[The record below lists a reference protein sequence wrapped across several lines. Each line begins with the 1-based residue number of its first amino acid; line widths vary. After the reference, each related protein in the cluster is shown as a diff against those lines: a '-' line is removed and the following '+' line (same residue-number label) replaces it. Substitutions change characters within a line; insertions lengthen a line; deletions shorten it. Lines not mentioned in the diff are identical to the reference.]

1 MQPVTKLLP
10 RCHKRVAAGRPW
22 IYSNEIVMT
31 DEVKALQ
38 PGTVTGIVS
47 DAGEW
52 LGQATVNPHAL
63 ICGRIVTRDRDIA
76 IDHEFLVARLG
87 AALRLRE
94 RLFEEPY
101 YRLANAE
108 ADGLPGVIIDRYGPT
123 VSMQLNTAGADRL
136 KDDLLHAIESVL
148 SPETIV
154 LRNDSAARSL
164 EGLDVYCSVAKGSL
178 DQPIQLSESGTFFF
192 ADLLQGQKTGWFYD
206 QRMNRAFV
214 ASLASGARLLD
225 CYAHTG
231 GFAIQAAVRGAIEAV
246 VVDTSASALE
256 LASAAAQENGVA
268 ERVSIHKADVFLDL
282 VSRADADERFDIVVA
297 DPPSFVKSKRDLKSG
312 SRGYRKLARL
322 AAKVVAPGGVLFI
335 ASCSH
340 NVSIDLFNEQVVRGV
355 ADARRTG
362 RILMK
367 SGASPDHPLHPGLP
381 ESAYLKATTFQ
392 LD

>member
-1 MQPVTKLLP
+1 M
-10 RCHKRVAAGRPW
+10 
-22 IYSNEIVMT
+22 
-31 DEVKALQ
+31 
-38 PGTVTGIVS
+38 
-47 DAGEW
+47 
-52 LGQATVNPHAL
+52 
-63 ICGRIVTRDRDIA
+63 TRDRDVV

-94 RLFEEPY
+94 RLFDEPY

-108 ADGLPGVIIDRYGPT
+108 ADGLPGIIIDRYGST
-123 VSMQLNTAGADRL
+123 VSIQLNTAGAECL
-136 KDDLLHAIESVL
+136 KDDLIHAIENVL
-148 SPETIV
+148 LLETVV

-164 EGLDVYCSVAKGSL
+164 EGLDKYCSIAKGSL
-178 DQPIQLSESGTFFF
+178 NQPVQLRENRTLFF
-192 ADLLQGQKTGWFYD
+192 ADILQGQKTGWFYD

-214 ASLASGARLLD
+214 ASLANGARLLD

-231 GFAIQAAVRGAIEAV
+231 GFAIQAAVRGAIETI
-246 VVDTSASALE
+246 VVDTSVSALE
-256 LASAAAQENGVA
+256 LASAAAQKNGVA
-268 ERVSIHKADVFLDL
+268 KRVSIHKADVFLDL

-340 NVSIDLFNEQVVRGV
+340 NMSLDLFNEQVVRGV
-355 ADARRTG
+355 TDARRTG

>member
-63 ICGRIVTRDRDIA
+63 ICGRIVTRDRDVA
-76 IDHEFLVARLG
+76 INHEFLVARLG

-94 RLFEEPY
+94 RLFDEPY

-123 VSMQLNTAGADRL
+123 VTMQLNTAGADRL
-136 KDDLLHAIESVL
+136 KDDLLDAIEGVL

-164 EGLDVYCSVAKGSL
+164 EGLDLYCSVAKGSL
-178 DQPIQLSESGTFFF
+178 DQPIQLSENGTFFF

-231 GFAIQAAVRGAIEAV
+231 GFAIQAAVRGAVEAV

-256 LASAAAQENGVA
+256 LASAAAQKNGVA
-268 ERVSIHKADVFLDL
+268 ERVRIHKADVFLDL

>member
-1 MQPVTKLLP
+1 
-10 RCHKRVAAGRPW
+10 
-22 IYSNEIVMT
+22 MT

-63 ICGRIVTRDRDIA
+63 ICGRIVTRDRDVA
-76 IDHEFLVARLG
+76 INHEFLVTRLG

-94 RLFEEPY
+94 RLFDEPY

-148 SPETIV
+148 SPQTIV

-178 DQPIQLSESGTFFF
+178 DQPIQLSENGTFFF

-225 CYAHTG
+225 CYSHTG
-231 GFAIQAAVRGAIEAV
+231 GFAIQAAVRGAVEAV

-256 LASAAAQENGVA
+256 LASTAAQKNGVA

-322 AAKVVAPGGVLFI
+322 ASKVVAPGGVLFI

>member
-1 MQPVTKLLP
+1 MQLVTKLLP

-22 IYSNEIVMT
+22 IYSNEILMT

-63 ICGRIVTRDRDIA
+63 ICGRIVTRDRDVA
-76 IDHEFLVARLG
+76 IDQEFLVARLD
-87 AALRLRE
+87 AAFRLRE
-94 RLFEEPY
+94 RLFDEPY

-108 ADGLPGVIIDRYGPT
+108 ADGLPGVIIDRYGPA

-136 KDDLLHAIESVL
+136 KDDLLQAIESVL

-164 EGLDVYCSVAKGSL
+164 EGLGEYCSVAKGSH
-178 DQPIQLSESGTFFF
+178 DRPVQLSENGTLFF

-206 QRMNRAFV
+206 QRMNRTFV
-214 ASLASGARLLD
+214 ASLAQGVRLLD

-231 GFAIQAAVRGAIEAV
+231 GFAIQAAVRGATEAV

-256 LASAAAQENGVA
+256 LASAAAKKNGVA
-268 ERVSIHKADVFLDL
+268 ERVHIHKADVFLDL

-322 AAKVVAPGGVLFI
+322 AARVVAPGGILLI

-340 NVSIDLFNEQVVRGV
+340 NLSIDLFNEQVVRGV

-362 RILMK
+362 CILMK

>member
-1 MQPVTKLLP
+1 MQPITKLLP

-31 DEVKALQ
+31 DEVKALK
-38 PGTVTGIVS
+38 PGTITGVLS

-52 LGQATVNPHAL
+52 VGQATINPHAL
-63 ICGRIVTRDRDIA
+63 ICGRIVTRDRDVV

-94 RLFEEPY
+94 RLFDEPY

-108 ADGLPGVIIDRYGPT
+108 ADGLPGIIIDRYGST
-123 VSMQLNTAGADRL
+123 LSIQLNTAGADCL
-136 KDDLLHAIESVL
+136 KDNLFHAIENVL
-148 SPETIV
+148 LPETIV
-154 LRNDSAARSL
+154 LRNDSEARSL
-164 EGLDVYCSVAKGSL
+164 EGLDKYCSIAKGSL
-178 DQPIQLSESGTFFF
+178 NQPVQLRENGTFFF
-192 ADLLQGQKTGWFYD
+192 ADILQGQKTGWFYD

-231 GFAIQAAVRGAIEAV
+231 GFAIQAAVRGAVETI
-246 VVDTSASALE
+246 VVDTSVSALE
-256 LASAAAQENGVA
+256 LASAAAQKNGVDK
-268 ERVSIHKADVFLDL
+268 RVSIHKADVFLDL
-282 VSRADADERFDIVVA
+282 VSRANADERFDIVVA

-340 NVSIDLFNEQVVRGV
+340 NMSLDLFNEQMVRGV
-355 ADARRTG
+355 TDARRTG

>member
-1 MQPVTKLLP
+1 MQLVTKLLP
-10 RCHKRVAAGRPW
+10 RCHKRVVAGRPW
-22 IYSNEIVMT
+22 IYSNEILMT

-38 PGTVTGIVS
+38 PGTVTGVVS

-76 IDHEFLVARLG
+76 IDHEFLVARLD
-87 AALRLRE
+87 AAFRLRE
-94 RLFEEPY
+94 RLFDEPY
-101 YRLANAE
+101 YRLTNAE
-108 ADGLPGVIIDRYGPT
+108 ADGLPGVIIDRYGPA

-136 KDDLLHAIESVL
+136 KDDLLQAIESVL
-148 SPETIV
+148 SPATIV

-164 EGLDVYCSVAKGSL
+164 EGLDGYCSVAKGSL
-178 DQPIQLSESGTFFF
+178 DQPVQLCENGTFFL

-206 QRMNRAFV
+206 QRMNRTFV
-214 ASLASGARLLD
+214 ASLAGGARLLD

-231 GFAIQAAVRGAIEAV
+231 GFSIQAALQGATEAV

-256 LASAAAQENGVA
+256 LASAAAKTNGVA
-268 ERVSIHKADVFLDL
+268 ERVQIHKADVFLDL

-322 AAKVVAPGGVLFI
+322 AARVVAPGGVLFI

>member
-63 ICGRIVTRDRDIA
+63 ICGRIVTRDRDVA
-76 IDHEFLVARLG
+76 INHEFLVTRLG

-94 RLFEEPY
+94 RLFDEPY

-148 SPETIV
+148 SPQTIV

-178 DQPIQLSESGTFFF
+178 DQPIQLSENGTFFF

-225 CYAHTG
+225 CYSHTG
-231 GFAIQAAVRGAIEAV
+231 GFAIQAAVRGAVEAV

-256 LASAAAQENGVA
+256 LASTAAQKNGVA

-322 AAKVVAPGGVLFI
+322 ASKVVAPGGVLFI

>member
-1 MQPVTKLLP
+1 MQPITKLLP

-31 DEVKALQ
+31 DEVKALK
-38 PGTVTGIVS
+38 PGTITGVVS

-63 ICGRIVTRDRDIA
+63 ISGRIVTRDRDVV

-94 RLFEEPY
+94 RLFDEPY

-108 ADGLPGVIIDRYGPT
+108 ADGLPGIIIDRYGST
-123 VSMQLNTAGADRL
+123 VSIQLNTAGAECL
-136 KDDLLHAIESVL
+136 KDDLIHAIENVL
-148 SPETIV
+148 LLETVV

-164 EGLDVYCSVAKGSL
+164 EGLDKYCSIAKGSL
-178 DQPIQLSESGTFFF
+178 NQPVQLRENRTLFF
-192 ADLLQGQKTGWFYD
+192 ADILQGQKTGWFYD

-214 ASLASGARLLD
+214 ASLANGARLLD

-231 GFAIQAAVRGAIEAV
+231 GFAIQAAVRGAIETI
-246 VVDTSASALE
+246 VVDTSVSALE
-256 LASAAAQENGVA
+256 LASAAAQKNGVA
-268 ERVSIHKADVFLDL
+268 KRVSIHKADVFLDL

-340 NVSIDLFNEQVVRGV
+340 NMSLDLFNEQVIRGV
-355 ADARRTG
+355 TDARRTG

-367 SGASPDHPLHPGLP
+367 SGAGPDHPLHPGLP